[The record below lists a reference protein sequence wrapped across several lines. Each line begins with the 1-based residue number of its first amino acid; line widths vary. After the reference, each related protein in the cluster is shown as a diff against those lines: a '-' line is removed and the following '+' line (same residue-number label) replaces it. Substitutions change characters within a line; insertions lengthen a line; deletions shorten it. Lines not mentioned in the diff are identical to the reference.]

1 MRLKELRIKK
11 NLRQE
16 DVAQMLGVER
26 STYTKYESGASR
38 PKNEILIELSNFY
51 NVSVDYI
58 LETTDKKEKPTP
70 MEGDGLN
77 EEQLELIRR
86 YDAATPELR
95 AAALAVLRSAESQSK
110 APGEVSTDK

>member
-26 STYTKYESGASR
+26 STYTKYESGASK
-38 PKNEILIELSNFY
+38 PKNETLVELSNFY

-58 LETTDKKEKPTP
+58 LEITDKKEKPTP
-70 MEGDGLN
+70 VAGDGLSAL
-77 EEQLELIRR
+77 EWDLISIFRRIPPDEQERVIRIVQAASDSLRQLPEQLE
-86 YDAATPELR
+86 
-95 AAALAVLRSAESQSK
+95 
-110 APGEVSTDK
+110 

>member
-38 PKNEILIELSNFY
+38 PKNETLVELSNFY

-58 LETTDKKEKPTP
+58 LEITDKKEKPTP
-70 MEGDGLN
+70 EDGDGLDDAT
-77 EEQLELIRR
+77 LEREFMR
-86 YDAATPELR
+86 WFR
-95 AAALAVLRSAESQSK
+95 AQSPGRQKEVLFDLAK
-110 APGEVSTDK
+110 AVTGHDE

>member
-38 PKNEILIELSNFY
+38 PKNETLIELSNFY

-70 MEGDGLN
+70 GGGSGLC
-77 EEQLELIRR
+77 EKDARLIAWFRSLPPEKQKAILISQDAPKELI
-86 YDAATPELR
+86 E
-95 AAALAVLRSAESQSK
+95 
-110 APGEVSTDK
+110 